1 MKGFLYLYYML
12 LREIITPQNRT
23 ITMQLPAEMVGKT
36 VEVIAFEI
44 ENASTANSAS
54 SKEQR
59 LKRIQ
64 ELTRTSQVDL
74 SNFKFNRDEA
84 NNYNE

>member
-1 MKGFLYLYYML
+1 ML